1 MASINIY
8 RDANGVIKSCRWR
21 AYLGLDE
28 RGKAKYTTKTVKN
41 TDPTKSEAKLRKEW
55 QLAADAWEKAL
66 RDGAESTNNDT
77 FQAFVSGDFW
87 EIHVK
92 GGNLK
97 PSSVAFYTN
106 MRPRCVEYLG
116 SKKLTAIKQ
125 TDCERFLIWLRDQ
138 KQKNGQPLSAGTQKH
153 YFNFLRIVF
162 SFAEEKGYIVKSPMR
177 GVKPPK
183 QPHKDV
189 DYLAPADAQAFI
201 KALQTAPLRWRA
213 IMQIMIYLGLR
224 RGEVCGLQWQDIDFS
239 ANTVRVQRNVS
250 YTAASG
256 VVVGEPK
263 TANSFRTLPAPAA
276 VMVTLRAWK
285 VEQAEFFRNLADT
298 ASTTIVIT
306 PTAFV
311 FSADLDPYSPQFP
324 THLTKKVKQFCR
336 AHCLPDMSPH
346 DLRHTCGSLMLEAGV
361 NLKAV
366 QQFLGHEDAETT
378 LKFYAGVV
386 AESLRK
392 AGDSLANALS
402 AHA

>member
-1 MASINIY
+1 MANITI
-8 RDANGVIKSCRWR
+8 RKDKHGVIKSCRWR
-21 AYLGLDE
+21 ACLGRD
-28 RGKAKYTTKTVKN
+28 RTGKQLWATKTV
-41 TDPTKSEAKLRKEW
+41 TTIPDERTEAKIRKAW
-55 QLAADAWEKAL
+55 QLEADTWEQGL
-66 RDGAESTNNDT
+66 LNGTESCDNST
-77 FQAFVSGDFW
+77 FKGFVEGDFW

-106 MRPRCVEYLG
+106 MKPRCLEYLG
-116 SKKLTAIKQ
+116 NKKLTAIKQ
-125 TDCERFLIWLRDQ
+125 TDCERFLIWLREQ
-138 KQKNGQPLSAGTQKH
+138 KQKNGKPLSAATQKH

-177 GVKPPK
+177 GIKPPK

-189 DYLAPADAQAFI
+189 DYLSPADAQAFLT
-201 KALQTAPLRWRA
+201 ALQSAPLRWRA
-213 IMQIMIYLGLR
+213 IMQIMLYLGLR
-224 RGEVCGLQWQDIDFS
+224 RGEVCGLQWGDIDFNE
-239 ANTVRVQRNVS
+239 NTVRVQRNVC
-250 YTAASG
+250 YTGAAG

-276 VMVTLRAWK
+276 VMATLKEWK
-285 VEQAEFFRNLADT
+285 AEQETYFREIANT
-298 ASTTIVIT
+298 SKTTLVIT

-324 THLTKKVKQFCR
+324 THITKKVKQFCKQ
-336 AHCLPDMSPH
+336 HDLPDVSPH
-346 DLRHTCGSLMLEAGV
+346 DLRHTCGSLMLESGV

-378 LKFYAGVV
+378 LKFYAGVD

-392 AGDSLANALS
+392 ATTSLANTLAS
-402 AHA
+402 GV